1 MQGLGLSVNLSGN
14 ITSSGVSIE
23 DYMWELVGGE
33 LQSLNIGYDF
43 NDTWDLDTNSD
54 IMPASIPKE
63 EGYYEVDANGDIQ
76 PK

>member
-1 MQGLGLSVNLSGN
+1 MPGLGLSLAVFPSA
-14 ITSSGVSIE
+14 TAAAVE
-23 DYMWELVGGE
+23 DYMWELSGGQ
-33 LQSLNIGYDF
+33 LQALNIGYDF

-54 IMPASIPKE
+54 IMPALVPKE

>member
-1 MQGLGLSVNLSGN
+1 MPGLGISLTAFPPAAAVA
-14 ITSSGVSIE
+14 IE

-33 LQSLNIGYDF
+33 LQALNIGYDF

-54 IMPASIPKE
+54 IMPALVPKE